1 MLRRM
6 SKENKMED
14 PDYDSRILALMRK
27 LYPDASEEQLIEG
40 KRNLEEYVETAWKI
54 AERLERKAHDRSF
67 DSGPENSYD
76 DPTKVESTIT
86 TNH

>member
-6 SKENKMED
+6 SKENKIEES
-14 PDYDSRILALMRK
+14 DYDSKILALMRK
-27 LYPDASEEQLIEG
+27 LYPNASEQQLIEG

-54 AERLERKAHDRSF
+54 ADRLQRKAHDRAF
-67 DSGPENSYD
+67 DGQPKNSYD

-86 TNH
+86 TTH